1 VLRLLSA
8 RPKSRYT
15 VDELAD
21 GSELRGRRKWPV
33 TASNKSGVT
42 VRGRVPHVTNNKK
55 KQTCRSS
62 AWPGHGCKIDAQ
74 LGSKRPTEVA

>member
-15 VDELAD
+15 VDGLAD
-21 GSELRGRRKWPV
+21 G
-33 TASNKSGVT
+33 SGVT